1 MLAVQ
6 KETSALRS

>member
-6 KETSALRS
+6 KLQHFYK